1 MNPNTEL
8 SLVIFLITAVLV
20 VNFFK
25 NVLFHRSVS

>member
-8 SLVIFLITAVLV
+8 SLVLFLITAVLV

-25 NVLFHRSVS
+25 NVLFQ

>member
-25 NVLFHRSVS
+25 NILFQ

>member
-8 SLVIFLITAVLV
+8 SLIIFLITAVLV

-25 NVLFHRSVS
+25 NVLFQ

>member
-20 VNFFK
+20 INFFK
-25 NVLFHRSVS
+25 NVLFQ

>member
-1 MNPNTEL
+1 MNLNTEL

-25 NVLFHRSVS
+25 NVLFQ